1 MHWNLRLIHLIL
13 IPIYKSTPYIF
24 FRMNSQIPQ
33 NVLILFSSTLVMDPL
48 VAEMMNSNL
57 TKKSVDAFFR
67 ARRLAVHRIWSYC
80 FYSVQFLQLVIRPIR
95 CATHF
100 GGNPGC
106 FLHISLKFL
115 RIKNSNLAKTEYI
128 HYILE
133 IYTFIRI
140 NPFKFLYFQ
149 KY

>member
-1 MHWNLRLIHLIL
+1 
-13 IPIYKSTPYIF
+13 
-24 FRMNSQIPQ
+24 MNSQIPQ

-67 ARRLAVHRIWSYC
+67 ARRLALVHRIWSYC

-115 RIKNSNLAKTEYI
+115 RIKKFKFGKNG
-128 HYILE
+128 
-133 IYTFIRI
+133 IYT
-140 NPFKFLYFQ
+140 LYTRNIYVY
-149 KY
+149 KD